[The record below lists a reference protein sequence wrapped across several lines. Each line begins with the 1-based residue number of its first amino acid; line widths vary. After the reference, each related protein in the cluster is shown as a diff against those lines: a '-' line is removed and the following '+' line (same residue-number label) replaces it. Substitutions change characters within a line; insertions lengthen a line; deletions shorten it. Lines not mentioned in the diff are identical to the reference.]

1 MRRLARNRLQ
11 VVLAGNVELV
21 VVLAGAAPLAVM
33 VVIVVGGSFYEAA
46 PLTPMEFPPFCGLF
60 QPELRQSRRLSL

>member
-1 MRRLARNRLQ
+1 MRRLARNRPH
-11 VVLAGNVELV
+11 VVLGGNAELV
-21 VVLAGAAPLAVM
+21 FVPARAAPLAVM
-33 VVIVVGGSFYEAA
+33 VVVVLGGSFYEAA